1 MPSKL
6 DKVHH
11 VFHVS
16 MLEKC
21 IGDPSRIIP
30 IQNIFI
36 AEDLSYAEVQ
46 IEILYWQVRKLQT
59 KDVDL

>member
-1 MPSKL
+1 
-6 DKVHH
+6 
-11 VFHVS
+11 
-16 MLEKC
+16 MLGNC

-36 AEDLSYAEVQ
+36 TEDLSYAEVQ